1 MIKCYVSSCDKLLKN
16 KLAVSHHIKM
26 SAINCLEHKK
36 YLEEL
41 KSLIGHDFEK
51 FAHSSVE
58 VGAKYNVGPSYVQQI
73 WNKKFSKEQLK
84 ERRKKRLILLNEK
97 KFKETSKIIICKH
110 CKKTLEIRK
119 NEQRVFCSNSCFK
132 QYKKEHCEEFSFN
145 KGKSLEEIQG
155 VERAQETRK
164 KMSETNRKRNP
175 LSEIVCFR
183 CKTKKVI
190 TVNRKKKIL
199 KTLNKKRYF
208 CSACKAIRKH
218 EQKTKAYKCGHC
230 KKPIRRLLSEKNKRF
245 L

>member
-97 KFKETSKIIICKH
+97 KFKDMQTLQ
-110 CKKTLEIRK
+110 KKLLKLEK
-119 NEQRVFCSNSCFK
+119 
-132 QYKKEHCEEFSFN
+132 
-145 KGKSLEEIQG
+145 
-155 VERAQETRK
+155 
-164 KMSETNRKRNP
+164 TNRGFF
-175 LSEIVCFR
+175 V
-183 CKTKKVI
+183 
-190 TVNRKKKIL
+190 
-199 KTLNKKRYF
+199 
-208 CSACKAIRKH
+208 AIRVLSNI
-218 EQKTKAYKCGHC
+218 
-230 KKPIRRLLSEKNKRF
+230 KKNIVRNLVLTRVKV
-245 L
+245 